1 MSHLVYSTLGPGET
15 SSLASPGPI
24 PPFRADK
31 ENGVSAGRQTVPQV
45 AAEIPSQPP
54 PVSEYGVVGS
64 DPAAVQFI
72 SLCLDYLHSRPE
84 TSSNI
89 LEVWRENLNE
99 FTMKSAVEVSSQ
111 VIQRLTSP
119 FLKTKLIGRNVGG
132 IQ

>member
-1 MSHLVYSTLGPGET
+1 MIET
-15 SSLASPGPI
+15 VVLS
-24 PPFRADK
+24 
-31 ENGVSAGRQTVPQV
+31 QV

-72 SLCLDYLHSRPE
+72 SLCLEYLHTRQE
-84 TSSNI
+84 TKTNI
-89 LEVWRENLNE
+89 LEVWRQNLNE

-111 VIQRLTSP
+111 VIQGLTSP